1 MGPGPHRRSEV
12 NMEIP
17 EDEITSEPEDV
28 HAELE
33 RLEATRRW
41 QALERQRRRE
51 REDAASEEWAE
62 HVGGSS

>member
-1 MGPGPHRRSEV
+1 
-12 NMEIP
+12 MEIP
-17 EDEITSEPEDV
+17 EDEIVPEPEDV

-51 REDAASEEWAE
+51 REDAAEEWSDR
-62 HVGGSS
+62 VGGSS